1 MYKVPQEI
9 ISLSIVLCLFIHN
22 IGSNHDRET
31 NLTFFKLLTRTSIT
45 SARDEFL

>member
-1 MYKVPQEI
+1 MYKVPKEI

-31 NLTFFKLLTRTSIT
+31 KLTFFNVTHITSIT